1 MITRCYLE
9 ITNRCNLNCVFCP
22 KTTRKGHQLTIQEF
36 ETLTDKLVGH
46 IKFLYFHLMGEPLLH
61 PHLPQ
66 FITTAKAK
74 GFIPILTTNGTLLK
88 DTDAL
93 LLAKPHKVQISLQA
107 HEGNTLSS
115 AEAYI
120 TQVMEFSTKAAAAG
134 IIIVLRLWNEGGAHN
149 TLNEHI
155 INLLSAQS
163 ATPWT
168 ERPDGWKIA
177 ERIYLETDTTFEWPD
192 CERAPYTES
201 EAFCHALRNQIG
213 VLVDGTVVPC
223 CLDSQGAINLG
234 NLHQQTLEEI
244 LSSPRARR
252 LYEGFTHHTTC
263 EPLCKTCGYALITK
277 KFRKER

>member
-22 KTTRKGHQLTIQEF
+22 KTTRKGHQLTPEEF
-36 ETLTDKLVGH
+36 DTLTDRLAGR

-66 FITTAKAK
+66 FITTAKSK
-74 GFIPILTTNGTLLK
+74 GFIPILTTNGTLLHNA
-88 DTDAL
+88 DAL
-93 LLAKPHKVQISLQA
+93 LQVKPHKVQISLQA

-115 AEAYI
+115 AETYI
-120 TQVMEFSTKAAAAG
+120 TQVMQFAIKAADAG
-134 IIIVLRLWNEGGAHN
+134 IIIVLRLWNEGSTHN
-149 TLNEHI
+149 TLNDHI

-163 ATPWT
+163 PAPWT
-168 ERPDGWKIA
+168 RRPDGWKIA

-192 CERAPYTES
+192 RDRAPYAEN

-234 NLHQQTLEEI
+234 NLHHQTLEEI
-244 LSSPRARR
+244 LNSPRARR
-252 LYEGFTHHTTC
+252 LYEGFTRHTTC
-263 EPLCKTCGYALITK
+263 EALCRSCGYALITK
-277 KFRKER
+277 KFRK